1 VSDLDVHLSAI
12 VAGDVAAFSL
22 WLSAAE
28 KPLRLSLRS
37 FAQTVDVEAVV
48 QEALLRAWQVA
59 PRVTLDGKPNALLR
73 LTLHMARNLAVSELR
88 RRRATD
94 PLEEAEQALGL
105 EALEAMAHV
114 PDPLL
119 RKTIALCRSLLPDKP
134 REALAAR
141 LASAGRELDA
151 AVAATLQMRVNTF
164 LQNITRA
171 RKLLAEC
178 LKSKGVELSGG
189 QP

>member
-1 VSDLDVHLSAI
+1 MSDLDVHLQAI
-12 VAGDVAAFSL
+12 VSGDVAAFGQ
-22 WLSAAE
+22 WMSAAE
-28 KPLRLSLRS
+28 RPLRLSLRT
-37 FAQTVDVEAVV
+37 FAGTVDVEAVV

-59 PRVTLDGKPNALLR
+59 PRLTRDGKPNGLLR

-88 RRRATD
+88 RRRESGSLEDAEQV
-94 PLEEAEQALGL
+94 LGEEAM
-105 EALEAMAHV
+105 EAMAHA

-178 LKSKGVELSGG
+178 LKSKGVELHGG
-189 QP
+189 KP